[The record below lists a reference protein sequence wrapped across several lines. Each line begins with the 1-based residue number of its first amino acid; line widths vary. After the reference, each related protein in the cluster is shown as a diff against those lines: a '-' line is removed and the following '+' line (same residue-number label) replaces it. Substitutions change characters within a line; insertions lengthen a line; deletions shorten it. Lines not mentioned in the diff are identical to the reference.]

1 MARVFV
7 NYRTGDGDQLALLVE
22 RDLTHRFG
30 QKHVFLASR
39 SVPAGE
45 EFDRVIRKNV
55 RRSDVLVAIIG
66 PAWFTIPA
74 HRDPDRR
81 AVDDPADWPRR
92 EIVEAFSNDVL
103 VVPLLVGATP
113 RLQEDDLPAELRFLA
128 RVQSLRFHRDTAEV
142 SLDRLAGRLEDV
154 VPALRD
160 LARQRGAAD
169 GSGDAAAGGRSG
181 GSAGGGAPGV
191 TNLEFHEKVD
201 GRGAVFGTSFR

>member
-30 QKHVFLASR
+30 QQHVFLASR

-45 EFDRVIRKNV
+45 EFDRVISKNV

-66 PAWFTIPA
+66 PAWFTVPA

-92 EIVEAFSNDVL
+92 EIVEAFNNDVL

-113 RLQEDDLPAELRFLA
+113 RLQEDDLPAELQFLA
-128 RVQSLRFHRDTAEV
+128 RVQSLRFHRDTAEA

-160 LARQRGAAD
+160 LARQRGATD
-169 GSGDAAAGGRSG
+169 GSGHDAAGGRSG
-181 GSAGGGAPGV
+181 GGAPAGGPPGV
-191 TNLEFHEKVD
+191 TNQFQRKVD
-201 GRGAVFGTSFR
+201 ARGAVFGNSFR